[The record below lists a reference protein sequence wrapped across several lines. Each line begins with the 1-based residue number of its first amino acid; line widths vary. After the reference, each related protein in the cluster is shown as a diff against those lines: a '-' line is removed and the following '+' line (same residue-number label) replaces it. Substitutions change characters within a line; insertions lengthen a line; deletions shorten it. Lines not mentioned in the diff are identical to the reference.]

1 MKRRLTVSLLL
12 IAALAA
18 LCLTALAQE
27 SELAITSA
35 SGYEDGF
42 VLTVSGLDR
51 GETDGIPSSLAL
63 LYAPKPSGDAEA
75 TDLTSIEGFVRVI
88 VPLPLENQEG
98 FAVSGFP
105 LAPGGVYAVQ
115 VEAAYGSE
123 PTMVLSDVVLVEAVQ
138 GLIPTAPE
146 SIAFANKTEAVF
158 EGQTLALSM
167 SITPLSSGKTYLAFS
182 SSNKKVATVDEKGV
196 VTGVLKGKVTITASG
211 VNAAGKTIKA
221 TVTVT
226 VNRAVTNI
234 ALNKT
239 ETLLA
244 VGKRFL
250 LKATV
255 TPTSASSRAVTYA
268 SDHEDI
274 ATVDKNGYVKGISAG
289 ECTITVF
296 SKSNPEVTA
305 ACKVTVII
313 PVSKMK
319 LDAGERKVYVGQ
331 ALPLTVTYTPEGAS
345 IQAATFKSGATK
357 YLTVDESGIVTGVAR
372 GSATVTATATDG
384 SGTKTAIKITVL
396 QQPTAI
402 AFKNP
407 PAIVYVGT
415 DQKLTAVVSPSNT
428 NDKSLLWSTSD
439 ESIATVNKNGVV
451 TPLYPGQV
459 TITATATDFPE
470 VSASCTLTVNQPVE
484 EIVLSETKLN
494 ILVNTT
500 AQLTYEILPDYT
512 TDKSIVWLSSKPSVA
527 SVDENGLVTAHKRG
541 TATITVS
548 SKDGSKK
555 TAKATVNV
563 IQPLYGMALDKME
576 FRVGRGNTATLT
588 AVLDPKDASN
598 TKVTW
603 SSSNSNIARV
613 SGSSITATVTGIA
626 WGDAVITAVTDEG
639 GYTDK
644 ATVHVGDY
652 DKALDIVALILVPQ
666 TGGGYKPFF
675 QIRNL
680 SNMEITH
687 VSFMIKGYGLDGYA
701 LYMGSGHPYVYGE
714 YVDTLS
720 PGQFSEESGF
730 YYATPGNYDGIERV
744 EVAIRS
750 YTTSDGVEW
759 DVFLTDSSWWAY
771 STPEYIANHPE
782 E

>member
-12 IAALAA
+12 FAALAA

-27 SELAITSA
+27 SELAITSI

-42 VLTVSGLDR
+42 VVAVSGLDR
-51 GETDGIPSSLAL
+51 GEPDGIPSSLAL
-63 LYAPKPSGDAEA
+63 LYAPKPAGDAEA
-75 TDLTSIEGFVRVI
+75 TNLTGMEGFMRVP
-88 VPLPLENQEG
+88 VQLPLQNQEG
-98 FAVSGFP
+98 FAVQGLS
-105 LAPGGVYAVQ
+105 LSPGSVYAIQ
-115 VEAAYGSE
+115 LEAAYGSD
-123 PTMVLSDVVLVEAVQ
+123 PTLIPSGVVLAEAVQ

-146 SIAFANKTEAVF
+146 SIAFTHKAEAVF
-158 EGQTLALSM
+158 EGQTLSLPM
-167 SITPLSSGKTYLAFS
+167 GITPLSSGKAYLTFS

-196 VTGVLKGKVTITASG
+196 VTGVLKGKATITASG
-211 VNAAGKTIKA
+211 VNTAGKTIKA

-226 VNRAVTNI
+226 VNRAVTSI

-250 LKATV
+250 LKAALA
-255 TPTSASSRAVTYA
+255 PASASSRAVTYA
-268 SDHEDI
+268 SDNEAI

-289 ECTITVF
+289 ECTITAA
-296 SKSNPEVTA
+296 SQSNPEVTA

-313 PVSKMK
+313 PVSKIK

-331 ALPLTVTYTPEGAS
+331 TLPVTITFTPENAS
-345 IQAATFKSGATK
+345 IQSAAFKSGATK
-357 YLTVDESGIVTGVAR
+357 YLTVDGNGIVTGVAK

-384 SGTKTAIKITVL
+384 SGAKAAIKITVL

-428 NDKSLLWSTSD
+428 NDKSLLWSSGD

-459 TITATATDFPE
+459 TITATAADFPG

-512 TDKSIVWLSSKPSVA
+512 TDKSVVWLSSKPSVA

-541 TATITVS
+541 TAAITVS
-548 SKDGSKK
+548 SMDGSKK
-555 TAKATVNV
+555 AAKATVNV
-563 IQPLYGMALDKME
+563 IQPLYGMALEKTE
-576 FRVGRGNTATLT
+576 FRVGRGNTASLT

-603 SSSNSNIARV
+603 SSSDSNIARV
-613 SGSSITATVTGIA
+613 SGSSITAKVTGIA

-639 GYTDK
+639 GYTDN

-652 DKALDIVALILVPQ
+652 DKALDIVALVLVPQ
-666 TGGGYKPFF
+666 PGGGYKPFF

-687 VSFMIKGYGLDGYA
+687 VNLMIKGYGLDGFS

-714 YVDTLS
+714 YAGTLS
-720 PGQFSEESGF
+720 PGQFSEDSGF
-730 YYATPGNYDGIERV
+730 YYEIPGNYDGIERV

-771 STPEYIANHPE
+771 STPAYIANHPE